1 MVLKTIVP
9 PRTESMSFAAGNS
22 NLRPLDTEIPSKSKL
37 HKSKPV
43 LYSKPNQAILEDLE
57 RFRRLGH
64 VSNKLS
70 YTTVRG
76 PDGIREDTDRIV
88 SARRKSGSKLGKTGL
103 PVGQLTQG
111 QANRINE
118 RERAYLRDV
127 DLEYFK
133 MLQQELEIR
142 RCRSMALKRIIFSDM
157 KKKAPVDSS
166 TDEADKTHKKKLE
179 NQPSIEER
187 LVTLRGEIDES
198 LLLLAELV
206 AKKDEREMAS
216 LKQRAVTVH
225 SPHVLVLKSRI
236 AALSS
241 SISGESYVVK
251 GGLANLSSTP
261 LNYSLATRHLKRY
274 IEHLKRTKISLS
286 EQVCALESDIEFET
300 RLIAEFKMI
309 YSASKSQSF
318 FEASSANAQLQVLA
332 VSNLIKT
339 KNSNAEEECIRLMA
353 CLKYLIEAHLA
364 PYLCLYSHRTL
375 AYSVAPSLDKKRKK
389 EIGTVPS
396 KFSISNQLQPAQDID
411 DMSNVTVVA
420 AKLQSLLVSLLNESI
435 KSTPGKMYCTQTKS
449 GNDSIARLLFQCDV
463 IVRPSRD
470 PHLIHL
476 RDFGKSINDA
486 Y

>member
-1 MVLKTIVP
+1 
-9 PRTESMSFAAGNS
+9 MSLAAGNS
-22 NLRPLDTEIPSKSKL
+22 NSRALYTETPSNRKTPKSKSA
-37 HKSKPV
+37 P
-43 LYSKPNQAILEDLE
+43 YTKPNQAILQDLE

-70 YTTVRG
+70 YNTVRG
-76 PDGIREDTDRIV
+76 PDGIREDTERIV
-88 SARRKSGSKLGKTGL
+88 AAKRKPGSKSGKTPL

-111 QANRINE
+111 QASRIND

-142 RCRSMALKRIIFSDM
+142 RSRSMALKRIIFSDLSP
-157 KKKAPVDSS
+157 KTPAESNS
-166 TDEADKTHKKKLE
+166 DEADKKQKKKAGSG
-179 NQPSIEER
+179 PSIEER
-187 LVTLRGEIDES
+187 LTTLRGEIDES
-198 LLLLAELV
+198 LINLAELV
-206 AKKDEREMAS
+206 AQKDEREIAP
-216 LKQRAVTVH
+216 LKQRLLTVH
-225 SPHVLVLKSRI
+225 SPQVLLLKSRI
-236 AALSS
+236 AALTA
-241 SISGESYVVK
+241 SISGESYSVK

-274 IEHLKRTKISLS
+274 IEHLNRTKISVS
-286 EQVCALESDIEFET
+286 KQVSALESDIEFET

-309 YSASKSQSF
+309 YNACKTRSF
-318 FEASSANAQLQVLA
+318 MEVSSANAPLQVLNISHHIEA
-332 VSNLIKT
+332 KKLK
-339 KNSNAEEECIRLMA
+339 AEAERNRLMA

-364 PYLCLYSHRTL
+364 PYLCLYSHRTPTFSAVSAL
-375 AYSVAPSLDKKRKK
+375 NKKQKK
-389 EIGTVPS
+389 EIGSVTS
-396 KFSISNQLQPAQDID
+396 RFSISNQLQPVHDID
-411 DMSNVTVVA
+411 DISNVTVVA
-420 AKLQSLLVSLLNESI
+420 AKLQSLLTSLLNESI
-435 KSTPGKMYCTQTKS
+435 KSTPEKLYCTQTKS